1 MGTEFEKDFDD
12 EVYEDD
18 FYEDN
23 YEGEE
28 LIDDDDEGK
37 SSGGG
42 DDGDD
47 DLESDEKRIDVSFA
61 CEDCDYRWED
71 QIIKKKDEVDEID
84 FSDIVC
90 PMCGSVNITQI

>member
-18 FYEDN
+18 FYEDG

-28 LIDDDDEGK
+28 LVEDDDEGR
-37 SSGGG
+37 SA

-47 DLESDEKRIDVSFA
+47 DLDGDDKRIDVSFA

-71 QIIKKKDEVDEID
+71 QITKKKDEIDDID